1 MGKPASEC
9 RVGIIGGTGLAD
21 ALASLLQHS
30 STQTIQTPFGEPS
43 APVQLGTLDDVPV
56 ALLARHGIGHR
67 FNPTSVPYRAN
78 IAALKMAHCT
88 HLVCSGATGSLRE
101 TIEPGSIVLC
111 NQFIDR
117 TVHRPRTFF
126 EDAAVHVECADPC
139 CPVMH
144 RWLLD
149 AAKRLPA
156 LTVHPTGTYVCMEGP
171 AFSTRAESHMHRA
184 LGGDLIG
191 MTAMPEARLAREAE
205 LAYALVA
212 MPTDFDCWRP
222 SERNDGVL
230 SSVAANLRKATEAAV
245 SLIREA
251 LRDTAVL
258 CSAQSPAHRAL
269 DGAIWTSQ
277 DAIGPMTR
285 RWLAQCRPPDEP
297 ST

>member
-1 MGKPASEC
+1 MDKPASDC

-21 ALASLLQHS
+21 ALASLLQNS

-56 ALLARHGIGHR
+56 ALLARHGLGHH
-67 FNPTSVPYRAN
+67 FNPTNVPYRAN

-101 TIEPGSIVLC
+101 AIEPGSIVLC

-126 EDAAVHVECADPC
+126 EDAAVHVEFADPC

-149 AAKRLPA
+149 AAERLPP

-171 AFSTRAESHMHRA
+171 AFSTRAESHMHRVM
-184 LGGDLIG
+184 GGDLIG

-222 SERNDGVL
+222 SDTNDGIL
-230 SSVAANLRKATEAAV
+230 SSVTANLRKATDAAV

-251 LRDTAVL
+251 LRDTTVL
-258 CSAQSPAHRAL
+258 CNTPSPAHHAL
-269 DGAIWTSQ
+269 DRAIWTSE
-277 DAIGPMTR
+277 DAIGPVSA
-285 RWLAQCRPPDEP
+285 RWLSQLRPPAQS